1 MKLYHGRGEVVN
13 EMQIFNNPEF
23 GQIRTVDYNGEPW
36 FVAVDICRALDIKNS
51 RNALTRL
58 DEDEK
63 GVVLTDTL
71 GGRQEVAAVNEYG
84 LYNIVLSSRKPEV
97 KAFKRW
103 ITHDVIPAIRK
114 TGKYALNTEP
124 YDPDKLTYNQL
135 SEIATILKGCP
146 KYKLPLICQ
155 LFQIPLIESSL
166 SFQNQTID
174 DFMTEFLQQYKQNLI
189 MKQVLYGHYL
199 HYCRKHKVSGVTDRS
214 FSRYITGNYNVDIV
228 QRRMGFMRERFYKFN
243 E

>member
-1 MKLYHGRGEVVN
+1 
-13 EMQIFNNPEF
+13 MQIFNNPEF
-23 GQIRTVDYNGEPW
+23 GQIRTVDHNSEPW
-36 FVAVDICRALDIKNS
+36 FIAKDVCEILDI
-51 RNALTRL
+51 RNVTDTVKRL
-58 DEDEK
+58 DADE
-63 GVVLTDTL
+63 VTRFNL
-71 GGRQEVAAVNEYG
+71 GGLSGEMNIINEFG
-84 LYNIVLSSRKPEV
+84 LYSLILGSRKKEA

-114 TGKYALNTEP
+114 TGKYAVNTEP
-124 YDPDKLTYNQL
+124 YDPEKLTYSQL
-135 SEIATILKGCP
+135 AEIATILKGCP

-155 LFQIPLIESSL
+155 LFQIPLIESSV

-199 HYCRKHKVSGVTDRS
+199 HYCRKQKVSGVTDRS
-214 FSRYITGNYNVDIV
+214 FSRYITGNYNIDIV
-228 QRRMGFMRERFYKFN
+228 QRRIGFMRERFYKFN

>member
-1 MKLYHGRGEVVN
+1 
-13 EMQIFNNPEF
+13 MQIFNSPEF

-84 LYNIVLSSRKPEV
+84 LYNIVLSSRKPEA

-124 YDPDKLTYNQL
+124 YDPDKLTYSQL
-135 SEIATILKGCP
+135 SEIATILKDCP

-155 LFQIPLIESSL
+155 LFQIPLIESSV

-199 HYCRKHKVSGVTDRS
+199 QYCRKQKVSGVTDRS

-243 E
+243 GV

>member
-1 MKLYHGRGEVVN
+1 
-13 EMQIFNNPEF
+13 MQIFNNPEF
-23 GQIRTVDYNGEPW
+23 GQIRTVDHNSEPW
-36 FVAVDICRALDIKNS
+36 FIAKDVCEILDI
-51 RNALTRL
+51 RNVTDTVKRL
-58 DEDEK
+58 DADE
-63 GVVLTDTL
+63 VTRFNL
-71 GGRQEVAAVNEYG
+71 GGLSGEMNIINEFG
-84 LYNIVLSSRKPEV
+84 LYSLILGSRKKEA

-124 YDPDKLTYNQL
+124 YDPEKLTYSQL
-135 SEIATILKGCP
+135 AEIATILKGCP

-155 LFQIPLIESSL
+155 LFQIPLIESSV

-199 HYCRKHKVSGVTDRS
+199 HYCRKQKVSGVTDRS

-228 QRRMGFMRERFYKFN
+228 QRRIGFMRERFYKFN

>member
-1 MKLYHGRGEVVN
+1 
-13 EMQIFNNPEF
+13 MQIFNNPEF
-23 GQIRTVDYNGEPW
+23 GQIRTVYYNNEPW
-36 FVAVDICRALDIKNS
+36 FIAKDVCESLDISNPTDAIK
-51 RNALTRL
+51 RL
-58 DEDEK
+58 DIDEK
-63 GVVLTDTL
+63 ARLNLGLPGGDTNII
-71 GGRQEVAAVNEYG
+71 NEFG
-84 LYNIVLSSRKPEV
+84 LYSLILGSRKKEA

-124 YDPDKLTYNQL
+124 YDLGKLTYNQL

-146 KYKLPLICQ
+146 KYKLPLICH
-155 LFQIPLIESSL
+155 LFQIPLIESSV

-174 DFMTEFLQQYKQNLI
+174 DFMAEFLQQYKQNLI

-199 HYCRKHKVSGVTDRS
+199 QYCRKQKVSGVTDRS

-243 E
+243 EA

>member
-1 MKLYHGRGEVVN
+1 MN
-13 EMQIFNNPEF
+13 EIQIFNNPDF
-23 GQIRTVDYNGEPW
+23 GQIRTVDYNSEPW

-51 RNALTRL
+51 RDALTRL

-63 GVVLTDTL
+63 GVVSTDTL
-71 GGRQEVAAVNEYG
+71 GGKQEVTAVNEYG
-84 LYNIVLSSRKPEV
+84 LYNIVLSSRKPEA

-114 TGKYALNTEP
+114 TGKYAVNAEP
-124 YDPDKLTYNQL
+124 YDPEKLTYSQL

-155 LFQIPLIESSL
+155 LFQIPLIESSV

-189 MKQVLYGHYL
+189 MKQVLYGHCL
-199 HYCRKHKVSGVTDRS
+199 QYCRKQKVSGVTDRS

-243 E
+243 GV

>member
-23 GQIRTVDYNGEPW
+23 GQIRTVDYNNEPW
-36 FVAVDICRALDIKNS
+36 FIAKDVCESLDISNPTDAVK
-51 RNALTRL
+51 RL
-58 DEDEK
+58 DIDEK
-63 GVVLTDTL
+63 ARLNLGLPGGDTNII
-71 GGRQEVAAVNEYG
+71 NEFG
-84 LYNIVLSSRKPEV
+84 LYSLILGSRKKEA
-97 KAFKRW
+97 KQFKRW

-114 TGKYALNTEP
+114 TGEYALNTEP

-135 SEIATILKGCP
+135 SEIAIILKGCP

-199 HYCRKHKVSGVTDRS
+199 HYCRKHKVLGVTDRS

>member
-1 MKLYHGRGEVVN
+1 
-13 EMQIFNNPEF
+13 MQIFNNPEF
-23 GQIRTVDYNGEPW
+23 GQIRTVDHNSEPW
-36 FVAVDICRALDIKNS
+36 FIAKDVCEILDI
-51 RNALTRL
+51 RNVTDTVKRL
-58 DEDEK
+58 DADE
-63 GVVLTDTL
+63 VTRFNL
-71 GGRQEVAAVNEYG
+71 GGLSGEMNIINEFG
-84 LYNIVLSSRKPEV
+84 LYSLILGSRKKEA

-124 YDPDKLTYNQL
+124 YDPDKLTYSQL

-155 LFQIPLIESSL
+155 LFQIPLIESSV

-199 HYCRKHKVSGVTDRS
+199 QYCRKQKVSGVTDRS
-214 FSRYITGNYNVDIV
+214 FSRYITDNYNVDIV
-228 QRRMGFMRERFYKFN
+228 QRRMGFMRERFYNFN

>member
-1 MKLYHGRGEVVN
+1 M
-13 EMQIFNNPEF
+13 
-23 GQIRTVDYNGEPW
+23 
-36 FVAVDICRALDIKNS
+36 
-51 RNALTRL
+51 
-58 DEDEK
+58 
-63 GVVLTDTL
+63 
-71 GGRQEVAAVNEYG
+71 
-84 LYNIVLSSRKPEV
+84 
-97 KAFKRW
+97 
-103 ITHDVIPAIRK
+103 
-114 TGKYALNTEP
+114 NTEP

-155 LFQIPLIESSL
+155 LFQIPLIESSV

-199 HYCRKHKVSGVTDRS
+199 RYCRKHKAVGVTDRS

-228 QRRMGFMRERFYKFN
+228 QRRIGFMRERFYKFN

>member
-23 GQIRTVDYNGEPW
+23 GQIRTVDYNNEPW
-36 FVAVDICRALDIKNS
+36 FIAKDVCESLDISNPTDAVK
-51 RNALTRL
+51 RL
-58 DEDEK
+58 DIDEK
-63 GVVLTDTL
+63 ARLNLGLPGGDTNII
-71 GGRQEVAAVNEYG
+71 NEFG
-84 LYNIVLSSRKPEV
+84 LYSLILGSRKKEA
-97 KAFKRW
+97 KQFKRW

>member
-1 MKLYHGRGEVVN
+1 
-13 EMQIFNNPEF
+13 MQIFNSPEF
-23 GQIRTVDYNGEPW
+23 GQIRTVDCNGEPW
-36 FVAVDICRALDIKNS
+36 FIGKDVCEALEIKDTS
-51 RNALTRL
+51 KAISRL
-58 DEDEK
+58 DDDEK
-63 GVVLTDTL
+63 GTTSIRTL
-71 GGRQEVAAVNEYG
+71 GGEQHVLTINEYG
-84 LYNIVLSSRKPEV
+84 LYNIVLSSRKPEA

-114 TGKYALNTEP
+114 TGKYAVNAEP
-124 YDPDKLTYNQL
+124 YDPDKLTYSQL

-155 LFQIPLIESSL
+155 LFQIPLIENSV

-174 DFMTEFLQQYKQNLI
+174 DFMTEFLQQNKQNLI

-199 HYCRKHKVSGVTDRS
+199 RYCRKHKAVGVTDRS

-228 QRRMGFMRERFYKFN
+228 QRRIGFMRERFYKFN

>member
-1 MKLYHGRGEVVN
+1 MKLYHERGEVVN

-23 GQIRTVDYNGEPW
+23 GQIRTVDYNNEPW
-36 FVAVDICRALDIKNS
+36 FIAKDVCESLDISNPTDAIK
-51 RNALTRL
+51 RL
-58 DEDEK
+58 DIDEK
-63 GVVLTDTL
+63 ARLNLGLPGGDTNII
-71 GGRQEVAAVNEYG
+71 NEFG
-84 LYNIVLSSRKPEV
+84 LYSLILGSRKKEA

-114 TGKYALNTEP
+114 TGKYAVNTEP
-124 YDPDKLTYNQL
+124 YDPDKLTYSQL

-155 LFQIPLIESSL
+155 LFQIPLIESSV

-199 HYCRKHKVSGVTDRS
+199 QYCRKHKAVGVTDRS

-228 QRRMGFMRERFYKFN
+228 QRRIGFMRERFYKFN

>member
-1 MKLYHGRGEVVN
+1 
-13 EMQIFNNPEF
+13 MQIFNNPEF
-23 GQIRTVDYNGEPW
+23 GQIRTVDHNSEPW
-36 FVAVDICRALDIKNS
+36 FIAKDVCEILDI
-51 RNALTRL
+51 RNVTDTVKRL
-58 DEDEK
+58 DADE
-63 GVVLTDTL
+63 VTRFNL
-71 GGRQEVAAVNEYG
+71 GGLSGEMNIINEFG
-84 LYNIVLSSRKPEV
+84 LYSLILGSRKKEA

-114 TGKYALNTEP
+114 TGKYAVNTEP
-124 YDPDKLTYNQL
+124 YDPAKLTYNQL

-155 LFQIPLIESSL
+155 LFQIPLIESSV
-166 SFQNQTID
+166 SFQNQTVD
-174 DFMTEFLQQYKQNLI
+174 DFMSEFLQQYKQNLI

-199 HYCRKHKVSGVTDRS
+199 RYCRKHKAVGVTDRS

-228 QRRMGFMRERFYKFN
+228 QRRIGFMRERFYKFN

>member
-1 MKLYHGRGEVVN
+1 
-13 EMQIFNNPEF
+13 MQIFNNPEF
-23 GQIRTVDYNGEPW
+23 GQIRTVDHNSEPW
-36 FVAVDICRALDIKNS
+36 FIAKDVCEILDI
-51 RNALTRL
+51 RNVTDTVKRL
-58 DEDEK
+58 DADE
-63 GVVLTDTL
+63 VTRFNL
-71 GGRQEVAAVNEYG
+71 GGLSGEMNIINEFG
-84 LYNIVLSSRKPEV
+84 LYSLILGSRKKEA

-114 TGKYALNTEP
+114 TGKYAVNTEP
-124 YDPDKLTYNQL
+124 YDPDKLTYSQL

-155 LFQIPLIESSL
+155 LFQIPLIENSV
-166 SFQNQTID
+166 SFQNQTVD
-174 DFMTEFLQQYKQNLI
+174 DFMSEFLQQYEQNLI

-199 HYCRKHKVSGVTDRS
+199 RYCRKHKAVGVTDRS

-228 QRRMGFMRERFYKFN
+228 QRRIGFMRERFYKFN

>member
-1 MKLYHGRGEVVN
+1 MN
-13 EMQIFNNPEF
+13 EIQIFNNPDF
-23 GQIRTVDYNGEPW
+23 GQIRTVDCNGAPW
-36 FVAVDICRALDIKNS
+36 FIAKDVCEILDIRKY
-51 RNALTRL
+51 RDAVARL
-58 DEDEK
+58 DDDER
-63 GVVLTDTL
+63 GLVELDTL
-71 GGRQEVAAVNEYG
+71 GGRQEVTAVNEYG
-84 LYNIVLSSRKPEV
+84 LYNIVLSSRKPEA

-114 TGKYALNTEP
+114 TGKYAVNTEP

-155 LFQIPLIESSL
+155 LFQIPLIESSV

-199 HYCRKHKVSGVTDRS
+199 QYCRKQKISGVTDRS
-214 FSRYITGNYNVDIV
+214 FSRYKTGNYNVDIV

-243 E
+243 GV

>member
-1 MKLYHGRGEVVN
+1 MN

-23 GQIRTVDYNGEPW
+23 GQIRTVDYNNEPW
-36 FVAVDICRALDIKNS
+36 FIAKDVCEILELSNATVALQRLEFDELTKLNIGS
-51 RNALTRL
+51 RQGETNII
-58 DEDEK
+58 
-63 GVVLTDTL
+63 
-71 GGRQEVAAVNEYG
+71 NEFG
-84 LYNIVLSSRKPEV
+84 LYSLILGSRKKEA

-155 LFQIPLIESSL
+155 LFQIPLIESSV

-199 HYCRKHKVSGVTDRS
+199 RYCRKHNVSGVTDRS

-243 E
+243 GV

>member
-1 MKLYHGRGEVVN
+1 MKLYHERGEFVN

-23 GQIRTVDYNGEPW
+23 GQIRTVDHNSEPW
-36 FVAVDICRALDIKNS
+36 FIAKDVCEILDI
-51 RNALTRL
+51 RNVTDTVKRL
-58 DEDEK
+58 DADE
-63 GVVLTDTL
+63 VTRFNL
-71 GGRQEVAAVNEYG
+71 GGLSGEMNIINEFG
-84 LYNIVLSSRKPEV
+84 LYSLILGSRKKEA

-124 YDPDKLTYNQL
+124 YDPEKLTYSQL
-135 SEIATILKGCP
+135 AEIATILKGCP

-155 LFQIPLIESSL
+155 LFQIPLIESSV

-199 HYCRKHKVSGVTDRS
+199 HYCRKQKVSGVTDRS

-228 QRRMGFMRERFYKFN
+228 QRRIGFMRERFYKFN

>member
-1 MKLYHGRGEVVN
+1 MTKLN
-13 EMQIFNNPEF
+13 
-23 GQIRTVDYNGEPW
+23 
-36 FVAVDICRALDIKNS
+36 
-51 RNALTRL
+51 
-58 DEDEK
+58 
-63 GVVLTDTL
+63 
-71 GGRQEVAAVNEYG
+71 
-84 LYNIVLSSRKPEV
+84 LSSRQGETNIINEFGLYSLILGSRKKEA

-155 LFQIPLIESSL
+155 LFQIPLIESSV

-199 HYCRKHKVSGVTDRS
+199 RYCRKQKISGVTARA

-243 E
+243 GV

>member
-1 MKLYHGRGEVVN
+1 MKLYHERGEFVN

-23 GQIRTVDYNGEPW
+23 GQIRTVDHNSEPW
-36 FVAVDICRALDIKNS
+36 FIAKDVCEILDI
-51 RNALTRL
+51 RNVTDTVKRL
-58 DEDEK
+58 DADE
-63 GVVLTDTL
+63 VTRFNL
-71 GGRQEVAAVNEYG
+71 GGLSGEMNIINEFG
-84 LYNIVLSSRKPEV
+84 LYSLILGSRKKEA

-114 TGKYALNTEP
+114 TGKYAVNTEP
-124 YDPDKLTYNQL
+124 YDPEKLTYSQL
-135 SEIATILKGCP
+135 AEIATILKGCP

-155 LFQIPLIESSL
+155 LFQIPLIESSV

-199 HYCRKHKVSGVTDRS
+199 HYCRKQKVSGVTDRS
-214 FSRYITGNYNVDIV
+214 FSRYITGNYNIDIV
-228 QRRMGFMRERFYKFN
+228 QRRIGFMRERFYKFN